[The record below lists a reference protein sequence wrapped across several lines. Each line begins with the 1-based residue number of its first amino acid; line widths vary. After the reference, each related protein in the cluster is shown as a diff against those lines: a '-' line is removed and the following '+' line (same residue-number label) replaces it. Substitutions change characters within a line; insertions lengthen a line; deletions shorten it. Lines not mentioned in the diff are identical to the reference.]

1 MIYKIKSSGNPSF
14 IEQVTIAPG
23 TLGWKVNFYNGGS
36 DLVSEGDYV
45 LDEGTEIKIIKA
57 SDYNSDAALKQSVRE
72 RIGKQ
77 IVIDLYSA
85 LEAQGLTNAVE
96 ASIINTILPVLMSL
110 GFGWIRGARVLC
122 NNLPTTTDFTPGRKA
137 FILNK
142 IDTELA
148 NI

>member
-45 LDEGTEIKIIKA
+45 SDEGNEIKIIKA
-57 SDYNSDAALKQSVRE
+57 SDYNSNAALKQFIRE
-72 RIGKQ
+72 KIGKQ
-77 IVIDLYSA
+77 IVIDLYDT
-85 LEAQGLTNAVE
+85 LESQGLSNAVE
-96 ASIINTILPVLMSL
+96 SSIISTVLPVLVAL
-110 GFGWIRGARVLC
+110 GFGWIKGARVTC
-122 NNLPTTTDFTPGRKA
+122 NNLPTTADFTAARKT

-142 IDTELA
+142 IDVALV